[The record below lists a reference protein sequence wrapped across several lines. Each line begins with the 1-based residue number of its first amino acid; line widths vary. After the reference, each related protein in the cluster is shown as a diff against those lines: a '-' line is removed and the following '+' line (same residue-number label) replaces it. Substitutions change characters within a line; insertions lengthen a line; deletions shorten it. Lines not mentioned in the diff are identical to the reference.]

1 MIIRRL
7 ISKLSLMHKLLL
19 GIFLLVSVQ
28 GIAQIPGGGRPTG
41 GQNMNMGRF
50 YGRILDAKT
59 NKNID

>member
-1 MIIRRL
+1 
-7 ISKLSLMHKLLL
+7 MHKLLL